1 MGLEQNNEQH
11 YREVVDKFHDPSATY
26 AMTTRDYVL
35 RPTVVAAAI
44 IITLPPVAEAKGRF
58 YTILTR
64 GEVTGTLTVTVA
76 DNDDSENWVADIAF
90 DGPNQGGVFYSDGLK
105 WVISPIG
112 IQGVAFTS
120 ARTDAATVIR
130 SSATSLTLTGASAT
144 NMAEAARF
152 TLSSNVLVGVWANA
166 LVGVLNFNTVGYV
179 TGLAGAI
186 CAELDLPAGAIP
198 GGSGTYCCY
207 EAELNFPTSFVGGGV
222 PVSFFCLNVWGG
234 TVAQFDDFGLLFDIT
249 GVTIAT
255 THFMQVNTAADATHA
270 LRCRINGTL
279 YYIMLTDSGA

>member
-11 YREVVDKFHDPSATY
+11 YREVVDKFHDPAADY
-26 AMTTRDYVL
+26 VMTTRDYVL

-44 IITLPPVAEAKGRF
+44 TITLPPVAEAKGRF

-64 GEVTGTLTVTVA
+64 GAVTGTLTITVQ
-76 DNDDSENWVADIAF
+76 DSDDSEDWITDIPF
-90 DGPNQGGVFYSDGLK
+90 DGPRQGAIFYSDGLK
-105 WVISPIG
+105 WAINFV
-112 IQGVAFTS
+112 GVRAVSYTS
-120 ARTDAATVIR
+120 ARIDAATVIR
-130 SSATSLTLTGASAT
+130 ADVAQLILTGASAV
-144 NMAEAARF
+144 NMAEAVRY
-152 TLSSNVLVGVWANA
+152 TLFSDVLVGVWANA
-166 LVGVLNFNTVGYV
+166 ITGILNFNDSGYV

-186 CAELDLPAGAIP
+186 CAELDLPAGTIP

-249 GVTIAT
+249 GVAIAT
-255 THFMQVNTAADATHA
+255 THFMQANTAGAATHA
-270 LRCRINGTL
+270 LRCRVNGVL
-279 YYIMLTDSGA
+279 YYIMLTDTGA